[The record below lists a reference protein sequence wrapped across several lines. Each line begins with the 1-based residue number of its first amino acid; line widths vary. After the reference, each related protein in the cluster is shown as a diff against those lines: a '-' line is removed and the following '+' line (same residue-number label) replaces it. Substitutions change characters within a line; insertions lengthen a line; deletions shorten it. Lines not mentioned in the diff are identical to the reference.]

1 MDVPRRALDRLRS
14 LHKSEG
20 VRRTPLHRHLGP
32 ELRAL
37 WGVAGADRPERARA
51 EVALRLERGLA
62 GLDPVVAAI
71 GRGYY
76 NTSPDPAWWALN
88 LTARKHR
95 LRDELGM
102 SVRTLDRRF
111 RDEVQPALI
120 AWLRTGPAPIPP
132 DEVTARVAAE
142 RRAVAGDPMAGDPV
156 VGDPVADTGAD
167 DRIARFRRPVS
178 PLDEALRFVR
188 EERLHALR
196 HAGGELVVLRPD
208 ERSAWVP
215 VFSSRSRLGDYVRSN
230 PRFSGLPFSTT
241 GAKLVAELLAHRA
254 PIGIVVNP
262 IAEPDG
268 DLGWTFTLLPDQ
280 VAAFR
285 HR

>member
-1 MDVPRRALDRLRS
+1 MDVSRRALDRLCS

-20 VRRTPLHRHLGP
+20 VQRTPLDRHLGP

-37 WGVAGADRPERARA
+37 WGIGEADRPERARA
-51 EVALRLERGLA
+51 KAALQLERALA

-71 GRGYY
+71 GRGYF
-76 NTSPDPAWWALN
+76 NTSLEPAWWALN
-88 LTARKHR
+88 LTARKQR
-95 LRDELGM
+95 LCVELGV
-102 SVRTLDRRF
+102 SARTMDRRF

-120 AWLRTGPAPIPP
+120 ASLRAGPAPISP
-132 DEVTARVAAE
+132 DEVSARVAAE
-142 RRAVAGDPMAGDPV
+142 RRVVAGDPV
-156 VGDPVADTGAD
+156 VDTGAD

-178 PLDEALRFVR
+178 PLEEALRFLR

-208 ERSAWVP
+208 RRSAWVP
-215 VFSSRSRLGDYVRSN
+215 VFSSRSRLREYVRSN

-241 GAKLVAELLAHRA
+241 GAKLVAELLAHRT
-254 PIGIVVNP
+254 PIGVVVNP
-262 IAEPDG
+262 IAERTG
-268 DLGWTFTLLPDQ
+268 DLGWTFTLLPEQ

-285 HR
+285 H